1 LKQVAVQSNACMDE
15 PAWAD
20 AVRAALQ
27 TVLDPEIGE
36 SITELG
42 LVQAVHFVEAG
53 VEVVLIPTSA
63 VCPMAE
69 TLLDDTHAAVQK
81 ALPTGQTVDVTLDF
95 RIAWSPHRMSPAL
108 QERFGWHDDAG
119 ATNGPP

>member
-1 LKQVAVQSNACMDE
+1 MPVDVRSNAGMDE

-20 AVRAALQ
+20 VVRAALQ

-42 LVQAVHFVEAG
+42 LVETVHFVEAG

-63 VCPMAE
+63 ICPMAE

-81 ALPTGQTVDVTLDF
+81 VLPPGQTVDVTLDF
-95 RIAWSPHRMSPAL
+95 RIAWSPRRMSPAL
-108 QERFGWHDDAG
+108 QERFGWHDDAD
-119 ATNGPP
+119 TTDGPA

>member
-1 LKQVAVQSNACMDE
+1 LQQVGVGSNAGMNE

-20 AVRAALQ
+20 AVRAALH

-42 LVQAVHFVEAG
+42 LVETVHFVEAG

-81 ALPTGQTVDVTLDF
+81 ALPPGQTVDVTLDF
-95 RIAWSPHRMSPAL
+95 RIAWSPRRMSPAL
-108 QERFGWHDDAG
+108 QERFGWHDDVD
-119 ATNGPP
+119 TTDGPA